1 MNMLVLDES
10 EPGRPLPRSDRRVQ
24 HIVRILKKQAG
35 DELLTGIADDGQ
47 GPLAGQVGTAHLDSW
62 DGQHLVLSFR
72 PDKPAPPLH
81 PLTILLGFPRP
92 IQANR
97 ILKDL
102 ASLGVARIILS
113 GTELGEKSY
122 FQSDFFKNREFR
134 TALLEGAEQAASPRL
149 PTVETAWTLSRALKL
164 LDEPCLPGT
173 SVQSSTTTS
182 REVQAQPE
190 ASALAR
196 WALDPYRQEGPLGT
210 VLSAD
215 TVLAKNIVPT
225 DDRNPRLDAPSLV
238 LALGSERGWT
248 PAELDL
254 LGTAGFRFAGLGER
268 ILKTETAAVAAT
280 AVALAQL
287 GLM

>member
-1 MNMLVLDES
+1 MNMLILDES

-24 HIVRILKKQAG
+24 HILRILKKQTG
-35 DELLTGIADDGQ
+35 DEVLAGIASDGQ
-47 GPLAGQVGTAHLDSW
+47 GPLAGQVGQAHLDSW

-72 PDKPAPPLH
+72 PDRPAHPLH

-113 GTELGEKSY
+113 GTALGEKSY

-134 TALLEGAEQAASPRL
+134 IALVEGAEQAANPRL
-149 PTVETAWTLSRALKL
+149 PKVETAWTLARALKL
-164 LDEPCLPGT
+164 LDD
-173 SVQSSTTTS
+173 
-182 REVQAQPE
+182 
-190 ASALAR
+190 SALPEIPVTAPPVQPVMPTSAR
-196 WALDPYRQEGPLGT
+196 WALDPYRQEGQLGT
-210 VLSAD
+210 VLTED
-215 TVLAKNIVPT
+215 TVSAMNRALDLSPPPLILAI
-225 DDRNPRLDAPSLV
+225 
-238 LALGSERGWT
+238 GSERGWT

-254 LGTAGFRFAGLGER
+254 MAAAGFRFAGLGER
-268 ILKTETAAVAAT
+268 ILKTETAAIAAT
-280 AVALAQL
+280 TIALAKL

>member
-10 EPGRPLPRSDRRVQ
+10 EPGRPLPRNDRRVQ
-24 HIVRILKKQAG
+24 HILRILKKQAG
-35 DELLTGIADDGQ
+35 DEVLAGIADDGPAGHGQ
-47 GPLAGQVGTAHLDSW
+47 GPLAGQIGTARIDSW
-62 DGQHLVLSFR
+62 DGQHLVFSFR
-72 PDKPAPPLH
+72 PEQPAPPLL

-122 FQSDFFKNREFR
+122 FQSDFFRNREFR
-134 TALLEGAEQAASPRL
+134 SALLEGAEQGANPRL
-149 PTVETAWTLSRALKL
+149 PAVDTAWTLARALRL
-164 LDEPCLPGT
+164 LDDPSLPDNPAMV
-173 SVQSSTTTS
+173 SP
-182 REVQAQPE
+182 AQPVVP
-190 ASALAR
+190 APAK

-210 VLSAD
+210 VLQA
-215 TVLAKNIVPT
+215 TG
-225 DDRNPRLDAPSLV
+225 APGAGPAPLV
-238 LALGSERGWT
+238 LAIGSERGWT

-254 LGTAGFRFAGLGER
+254 MAVSGFRFAGLGSR

-280 AVALAQL
+280 AVALARL